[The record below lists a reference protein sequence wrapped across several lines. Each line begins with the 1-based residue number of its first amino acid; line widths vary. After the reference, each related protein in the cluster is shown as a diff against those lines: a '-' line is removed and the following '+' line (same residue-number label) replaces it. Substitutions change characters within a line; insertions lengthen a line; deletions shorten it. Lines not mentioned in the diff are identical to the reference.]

1 MLEELQAKPQRPQVE
16 EQVKQAEQRSF
27 DRAYKQTRKEIA
39 AAEGAAAG
47 AAAASSGQP
56 PAGAVERAR
65 ARALGQEEAPAEPAV
80 LGTPAAA
87 APAAPSGRFIQ
98 GADGQRYPEEFF
110 DLTPADQRRF
120 KELMAEKEQGISDQ
134 NTIATI
140 ANGLLDQHEV
150 LMKRVLLLEKG
161 AAEKDSLIVG
171 LTRLVE
177 QQNNAIEVAKSQ
189 ALLEQEAGIS
199 QQVMNLSAIRAE
211 AGQEAEQHQRER
223 EQAAAQHREQLE
235 AQATAIDALSGSVTS
250 TTFSME
256 ERGNAVE
263 AQLVAGET
271 RQQKLDVAIQ
281 ELEGKTDAWTDP
293 ITRAEVNTMATD
305 AVAEQ
310 WRAQLPALVDAV
322 AEELMIQF
330 PDGVHGQRRDSEYVR
345 SQKRDAARL
354 ADQQQGIS

>member
-1 MLEELQAKPQRPQVE
+1 MAKAI
-16 EQVKQAEQRSF
+16 KKA
-27 DRAYKQTRKEIA
+27 
-39 AAEGAAAG
+39 
-47 AAAASSGQP
+47 
-56 PAGAVERAR
+56 PAGAVDRAR

-87 APAAPSGRFIQ
+87 APSPAPSGRFIQ

-110 DLTPADQRRF
+110 DLSPADQKRF
-120 KELMAEKEQGISDQ
+120 KELMAERQQQTADE
-134 NTIATI
+134 NTVATV
-140 ANGLLDQHEV
+140 ANCVLDALDSERKARKVLEGQVATLLT
-150 LMKRVLLLEKG
+150 LME
-161 AAEKDSLIVG
+161 A
-171 LTRLVE
+171 
-177 QQNNAIEVAKSQ
+177 QQRRMDLMDLQVQVAKSDALSEQQ
-189 ALLEQEAGIS
+189 AAIA
-199 QQVMNLSAIRAE
+199 QQVTNLSAIRAE
-211 AGQEAEQHQRER
+211 AGLEAAQHQRES
-223 EQAAAQHREQLE
+223 EQASVDHRQQLE
-235 AQATAIDALSGSVTS
+235 AQATAIDALSGSVKS
-250 TTFSME
+250 TTFLMQ

-330 PDGVHGQRRDSEYVR
+330 PNGIHSGRMDSEYVR
-345 SQKRDAARL
+345 RQKADAARL
-354 ADQQQGIS
+354 AEQRQGADA